1 MSREDIADQWY
12 ETSRKA
18 GTFAPLLSSVAGK
31 ERHVMHNY
39 CDIMPHATGWVYVI
53 DGVQS
58 ASFYHSYE
66 LALDAARTHL
76 ATRGGHDGRVFR
88 CQALNGN
95 MLPIEIAAVMQPPGT
110 GIGPIAYR

>member
-1 MSREDIADQWY
+1 MR
-12 ETSRKA
+12 
-18 GTFAPLLSSVAGK
+18 LLCSGFGK
-31 ERHVMHNY
+31 ETFVMHNY

-66 LALDAARTHL
+66 LALDAARTCL
-76 ATRGGHDGRVFR
+76 AVRGGRDSRIFR
-88 CQALNGN
+88 CQSLNGN

-110 GIGPIAYR
+110 GIGPVSYR

>member
-1 MSREDIADQWY
+1 MSREDIAIHQLNS
-12 ETSRKA
+12 SRNA
-18 GTFAPLLSSVAGK
+18 GTFALLLGSVVGK
-31 ERHVMHNY
+31 EMIVMHNY

-76 ATRGGHDGRVFR
+76 ATRGRRDGRIFR

-95 MLPIEIAAVMQPPGT
+95 MLPIDIAAVMQPPGT
-110 GIGPIAYR
+110 GIGPVAYR

>member
-1 MSREDIADQWY
+1 MSREDLAGHQLKS
-12 ETSRKA
+12 SRNG
-18 GTFAPLLSSVAGK
+18 GTFAPLLSSVVGK
-31 ERHVMHNY
+31 ESTVMHNY
-39 CDIMPHATGWVYVI
+39 CDIMPHATGWVFVI

-76 ATRGGHDGRVFR
+76 ATRGGRDSRVFR